1 MKYAMIEG
9 AAVGSMDR
17 LHRLLAEQL
26 DFPDWYGGNLDA
38 LYDCLTDLEQDVTIT
53 LQYPAL
59 QPGLYRVLTD
69 SAEENPHIHLCL
81 DS

>member
-1 MKYAMIEG
+1 MGLTLDCRSDA
-9 AAVGSMDR
+9 
-17 LHRLLAEQL
+17 LAIHEQIAQAL
-26 DFPDWYGGNLDA
+26 SFPQWYGKNLDA